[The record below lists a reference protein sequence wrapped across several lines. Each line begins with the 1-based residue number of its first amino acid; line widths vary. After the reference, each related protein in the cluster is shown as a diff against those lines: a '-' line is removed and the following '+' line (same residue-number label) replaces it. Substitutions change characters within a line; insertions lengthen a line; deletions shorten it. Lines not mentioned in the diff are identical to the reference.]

1 MFTAPEDTCRRSPR
15 ENSRPQIMPDTPD
28 QDSVR
33 ISVDVPKDLHLQF
46 RILCMQQNTNMKD
59 VMLELLTDYLAKEKK
74 QSK

>member
-1 MFTAPEDTCRRSPR
+1 
-15 ENSRPQIMPDTPD
+15 MPDTPD